1 MNRWIQHEIR
11 FRDGQSAEHA
21 AAHRL
26 APALTAAKS
35 DLSLDGW
42 WYMRKNPFKLRY
54 RAEVPVPSIT
64 GLLDSLTAE
73 GLITGWTNGI
83 YEPETAAFGGERGM
97 EVAHELFHHDSRY
110 LLARAAPA
118 GAPTLGRRETTVLLT
133 GVILRAA
140 GLDWYEQGAVWD
152 LFARLRP
159 EPAAVDPEREAVWT
173 RAMLRLM
180 TVDTRRLTSSA
191 GPLQGQDE
199 WASAFES
206 AGQSL
211 AQLARHDSLT
221 RGLRAVLAHHLL
233 FHANRAGI
241 STADQS
247 SMAALALEV
256 VFHSGGDLESS
267 QPTIRSTTRVA
278 QVTTLS
284 DDQSQSSEQLRTALT
299 ARLREQKVITTAAVE
314 NAFRTVPREHFL
326 PGFPLETAYADN
338 PTYTKT
344 DGSGTQI
351 SAASQPWI
359 VALMLEQLAAKPGE
373 RVFESGAGTG
383 VNAAYLGTVVGP
395 DGRVVT
401 VDVDD
406 DLVDG
411 ARKHLVDAGITNV
424 EVVLGDGALGH
435 EAGAPYDKV
444 MATVSTAEMP
454 TAWLQ
459 QVKPTGRIVVPL
471 RLRGTA
477 SRSIAF
483 ERGES
488 GWVSVDSQLAVFMP
502 LRGSM
507 DDARRTLALT
517 EQDDVTLQVHKD
529 QIDAVDAGALLGVLD
544 SERHERWTEVNIP
557 AGTTYEYMDLW
568 LACSLPNSLMRM
580 SVGDGAQERGVS
592 RMFGW
597 GSMAAV
603 AGASLAYLTI
613 RPAEPGEDGHK
624 AYETGVIGHG
634 PNGAAL
640 ADLVSQEIRT
650 WDTGFRDRSVR
661 FELPY
666 TPAAADPAAGR
677 FVLERPHH
685 PITVSWE

>member
-1 MNRWIQHEIR
+1 M
-11 FRDGQSAEHA
+11 
-21 AAHRL
+21 
-26 APALTAAKS
+26 
-35 DLSLDGW
+35 
-42 WYMRKNPFKLRY
+42 
-54 RAEVPVPSIT
+54 
-64 GLLDSLTAE
+64 
-73 GLITGWTNGI
+73 
-83 YEPETAAFGGERGM
+83 
-97 EVAHELFHHDSRY
+97 
-110 LLARAAPA
+110 
-118 GAPTLGRRETTVLLT
+118 
-133 GVILRAA
+133 
-140 GLDWYEQGAVWD
+140 
-152 LFARLRP
+152 
-159 EPAAVDPEREAVWT
+159 
-173 RAMLRLM
+173 
-180 TVDTRRLTSSA
+180 
-191 GPLQGQDE
+191 
-199 WASAFES
+199 
-206 AGQSL
+206 
-211 AQLARHDSLT
+211 
-221 RGLRAVLAHHLL
+221 
-233 FHANRAGI
+233 
-241 STADQS
+241 
-247 SMAALALEV
+247 
-256 VFHSGGDLESS
+256 
-267 QPTIRSTTRVA
+267 
-278 QVTTLS
+278 
-284 DDQSQSSEQLRTALT
+284 
-299 ARLREQKVITTAAVE
+299 
-314 NAFRTVPREHFL
+314 
-326 PGFPLETAYADN
+326 
-338 PTYTKT
+338 
-344 DGSGTQI
+344 
-351 SAASQPWI
+351 
-359 VALMLEQLAAKPGE
+359 
-373 RVFESGAGTG
+373 
-383 VNAAYLGTVVGP
+383 VGP

-529 QIDAVDAGALLGVLD
+529 QVDAVDGAALLGVLD
-544 SERHERWTEVNIP
+544 SERHERWTGVNIP

-568 LACSLPNSLMRM
+568 LACSLPTSLMRM

-603 AGASLAYLTI
+603 DGASLAYLTI
-613 RPAEPGEDGHK
+613 RPAEPGEDGRK

-634 PNGAAL
+634 PNGAGL

-661 FELPY
+661 FELPD